1 MQTAFPSSSA
11 SMDGSVS
18 ETFSIVLY
26 PTSYWRDK
34 SAHFISPPNFVNS
47 TLTLNICSLGLA
59 VSTVYGGWC

>member
-18 ETFSIVLY
+18 ETFSVLY

-34 SAHFISPPNFVNS
+34 SVHFISPLNFVNS
-47 TLTLNICSLGLA
+47 TLALNICSLGLA
-59 VSTVYGGWC
+59 LSTVYGGWC